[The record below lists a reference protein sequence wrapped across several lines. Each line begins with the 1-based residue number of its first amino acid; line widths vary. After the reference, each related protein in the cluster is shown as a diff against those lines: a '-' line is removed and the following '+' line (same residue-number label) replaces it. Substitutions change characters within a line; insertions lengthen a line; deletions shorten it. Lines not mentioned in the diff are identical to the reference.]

1 MAPLLPALEPGSTI
15 GRLFQRE
22 ASQTTPTRTL
32 SQAITRVLAARQAT
46 TTIVQG
52 SEDSSS
58 THLSGG
64 AIAGIVIGSIA
75 GLLLLLWIIRSCSNL
90 GRPGGWG
97 STFEPE
103 REREKTHYAGGY
115 RYPSETH
122 GHRSRSRHS
131 HHSRHHSPRRTSVV
145 EVTRPVYYEQRD
157 RSPRPPP
164 PAYYSREMDGRDLR
178 RASGS
183 RRHRNY

>member
-1 MAPLLPALEPGSTI
+1 MAPLLTAPAPI
-15 GRLFQRE
+15 GRLLQRE
-22 ASQTTPTRTL
+22 PAQTTPTKTL
-32 SQAITRVLAARQAT
+32 PRAITKVLAARQAT
-46 TTIVQG
+46 TTVVQG

-58 THLSGG
+58 TQLSGG
-64 AIAGIVIGSIA
+64 AIAGIVVGSIA
-75 GLLLLLWIIRSCSNL
+75 GLLLLIWIIRSCSNL
-90 GRPGGWG
+90 GNPRGWG
-97 STFEPE
+97 ATFGADPEPE
-103 REREKTHYAGGY
+103 KLSAAY

-131 HHSRHHSPRRTSVV
+131 RHSHHSPRRTSIV
-145 EVTRPVYYEQRD
+145 EVDRPVYYGQRG

-183 RRHRNY
+183 RRHRHY